1 MRCVRCH
8 FETPGD
14 VHFCAN
20 CGASLSGT
28 DKPIDFNRTQTLAFS
43 SRTLI
48 DGSLFAGRYLVVEE
62 LGKGG
67 MGRVYHALDTKVDE
81 DVALKIINPEIAADA
96 KIIQRFRNE
105 LKTTRSITHRNV
117 CRMYDLSEHDK
128 CLFISMEYIPG
139 EDLGDMIRRLGR
151 LPVEKAL
158 SIARQVCEGLAEV
171 HRLGV
176 VHRDLKPGN
185 IMIDKAGNA
194 KIMDFGLAR
203 TPHGVKLTEVGHVVG
218 TPSFMSPEQINGETV
233 DERSD
238 LFSLGVIMYSMATGE
253 LPFKADTVLALA
265 LQHKTQHPRHPRA
278 LNPHISEGLAR
289 IILKCL
295 EIDPAK
301 RYPNAPALLAD
312 LDKEGE
318 MFDSY
323 SFEVPRK
330 SGKRATAGPKSFP
343 WTKILAGAAITVA
356 LAASGLG
363 VKAFLERSRPDAAH
377 AQVLQEI
384 GRLVR
389 EGDLSSAYRLAE
401 QAEQDGRGRDRLAP
415 LWAQISSTLS
425 VRSTPSGAAVWI
437 RDEQAGGPEMK
448 SVGLTPLS
456 DIRVPLSRIR
466 LKVERE
472 GFAPLEDTLSDPGSS
487 VHCLLTEKSA
497 EATSAPARI
506 DEVVQ
511 NGDRFS
517 YKINVGSDNA
527 VKSGDQGL
535 VSTGEGGAGERV
547 VARCTVKE
555 LAPRRSLIE
564 TFDQK
569 EEPRLGYLVHLEKK
583 ATAVPGT
590 LVARLDDPG
599 GDRKDFKRVPQ
610 SPTMGTLV
618 ITSEPSEANVFL
630 DGSSKAAGKTPL
642 TRELRPGKVRM
653 KIDKVGYRSQID
665 EVDLRAGE
673 SSSLFYLLTP
683 QDGAVEVTSD
693 PPGAEVY
700 NGQELLGTTP
710 FERALKPG
718 VYKLRIAWI
727 GKGEQEEVISVNP
740 GEHLPPLRFTFRGAR
755 RPSATYFLRVSSD
768 PPGASVTINGVL
780 LQEVTPFVRELDTF
794 KVRLKIEK
802 EGFKPVDEVLSLRPA
817 PDRNEKHFELEKRDS
832 AAAPSDSGPFWPLP
846 FRARY
851 F

>member
-1 MRCVRCH
+1 MRCVLCR

-14 VHFCAN
+14 AHFCAN

-28 DKPIDFNRTQTLAFS
+28 DKPIDFNRTQTLVFS

-67 MGRVYHALDTKVDE
+67 MGRVYHALDTKIDE

-139 EDLGDMIRRLGR
+139 EDLRNMIRRLGR
-151 LPVEKAL
+151 VPVEKAL
-158 SIARQVCEGLAEV
+158 SMARQVCEGLAEV

-218 TPSFMSPEQINGETV
+218 TLSFMSPEQLNGEAV

-238 LFSLGVIMYSMATGE
+238 LFSLGVIMYSMLTGE

-265 LQHKTQHPRHPRA
+265 LQHKTQHPPHPRA

-289 IILKCL
+289 IILQCL
-295 EIDPAK
+295 EIDPTK
-301 RYPNAPALLAD
+301 RYPNARALLTD
-312 LDKEGE
+312 LDKEAE
-318 MFDSY
+318 MFESY

-330 SGKRATAGPKSFP
+330 VGKRATAGPKSFP
-343 WTKILAGAAITVA
+343 WAKILTGAAILVA
-356 LAASGLG
+356 LAASGLA
-363 VKAFLERSRPDAAH
+363 VKAFLGRSRPDSAH
-377 AQVLQEI
+377 TLVLQEI
-384 GRLVR
+384 GRLIRV
-389 EGDLSSAYRLAE
+389 GDLSSAYQLAE
-401 QAEQDGRGRDRLAP
+401 QAERDGWGRDWLAP
-415 LWAQISSTLS
+415 LWAQMSSNLS
-425 VRSTPSGAAVWI
+425 VQSIPPGAAVWI
-437 RDEQAGGPEMK
+437 KDEQAGGAEMK

-456 DIRVPLSRIR
+456 NIRVPLSRIR
-466 LKVERE
+466 LKVEKE
-472 GFAPLEDTLSDPGSS
+472 GFAPLEDTLSDPGAS
-487 VHCLLTEKSA
+487 VHCLLA
-497 EATSAPARI
+497 ERVEGAMSAPARI

-511 NGDRFS
+511 NGAQFS
-517 YKINVGSDNA
+517 YKINSGSDNA
-527 VKSGDQGL
+527 VKSGDEGL
-535 VSTGEGGAGERV
+535 VSTGEGGADAGERV

-555 LAPRRSLIE
+555 LAPGRSLIE

-569 EEPRLGYLVHLEKK
+569 EEPRLGYLVQLGKK

-590 LVARLDDPG
+590 LEARLDDPG
-599 GDRKDFKRVPQ
+599 GDRKDIKLVPQ
-610 SPTMGTLV
+610 SPTTGTLV
-618 ITSEPSEANVFL
+618 ITSEPSEADVFL
-630 DGSSKAAGKTPL
+630 DGSPYAAGKTPL

-653 KIDKVGYRSQID
+653 KIDKGGYRSQID

-673 SSSLFYLLTP
+673 SSSLSYSLTP
-683 QDGAVEVTSD
+683 QDVVTEVASD
-693 PPGAEVY
+693 PPGADVY
-700 NGQELLGTTP
+700 TGEALLGTTP
-710 FERALKPG
+710 FQRALKPG
-718 VYKLRIAWI
+718 VYKLRIAWK

-740 GEHLPPLRFTFRGAR
+740 GERLPPLRFTFRGAR

-768 PPGASVTINGVL
+768 PPGAAVTINGVL
-780 LQEVTPFVRELDTF
+780 QQEVTPFVRELNTF
-794 KVRLKIEK
+794 EVRLKIEK
-802 EGFKPVDEVLSLRPA
+802 AGFKPVDEVLSLRPA
-817 PDRNEKHFELEKRDS
+817 PDRNEKHFELEKRD
-832 AAAPSDSGPFWPLP
+832 
-846 FRARY
+846 Y
-851 F
+851 